1 MRQPQRRGLLHA
13 DVEGRAYR
21 AAHQAH
27 EAADAQ
33 PFGQR
38 HDIEGDMLKETFDAF
53 HGRLLCGE
61 ASFSVDAGKAVGYN
75 EQRKGMARVLE
86 RNDLQQLQELMMAS
100 EQRLFGRI
108 EASEQRMSEKI
119 EASEQRMS
127 EKIEASEQRLF
138 GRIEA
143 SEQRLSEK
151 IEASEQRMS
160 EKIDEAENRMKVMM
174 ESYFDPK
181 FNLLFEN
188 QQIMM
193 EQLAPR
199 SRVDELED
207 EVKFLKSIV
216 RQMNDE
222 IQQLKK
228 AI

>member
-108 EASEQRMSEKI
+108 EASEQR
-119 EASEQRMS
+119 
-127 EKIEASEQRLF
+127 
-138 GRIEA
+138 
-143 SEQRLSEK
+143 LSEK

-160 EKIDEAENRMKVMM
+160 EKINEAENRMKVMM

>member
-1 MRQPQRRGLLHA
+1 
-13 DVEGRAYR
+13 
-21 AAHQAH
+21 
-27 EAADAQ
+27 
-33 PFGQR
+33 
-38 HDIEGDMLKETFDAF
+38 MLKETFDAF

-61 ASFSVDAGKAVGYN
+61 ASFSVDAGKAVEYN
-75 EQRKGMARVLE
+75 EQRKGMVRVLE

-127 EKIEASEQRLF
+127 EKIEASEQR
-138 GRIEA
+138 
-143 SEQRLSEK
+143 
-151 IEASEQRMS
+151 MS
-160 EKIDEAENRMKVMM
+160 EKINEAENRMKVMM